1 MANVIVETK
10 DLTKT
15 YDHTT
20 VVDRLN
26 LSVNENEVFG
36 LLGPNGAGKTTTIL
50 MLLGLTEPTDGMA
63 QVCGFNSTREPLKVK
78 RLTGYMPEKVGFY
91 ENMTARE
98 NLDFIAQLNHIGYA
112 ESQQRIDEILQ
123 AVGLTEETDKPVSQ
137 FSRGMKQRLGVAD
150 VLIKQPKV
158 AIFDEP
164 TAGLD
169 PEGIKQILELIGGL
183 SKTGTTVIMSSHR
196 LYEVQ
201 RLCHSVGI
209 LSKGKIVVQGS
220 IDELS
225 RDALAGGRYRIELE
239 TTETTPLLIDTIKG
253 IEGVNNIETEGNRLF
268 INTASDLR
276 TEIAKAVV
284 QNDIPLVEMKIQ
296 DFSLDDIYMKYF
308 HEG

>member
-50 MLLGLTEPTDGMA
+50 MLLGLTEPTDGTV

-169 PEGIKQILELIGGL
+169 PEGIKQILGLIGGL

-253 IEGVNNIETEGNRLF
+253 IEGVNSIETEGNRLF

>member
-15 YDHTT
+15 YNHTT

-26 LSVNENEVFG
+26 LSINENEVFG

-50 MLLGLTEPTDGMA
+50 MLLGLTEPTDGTV
-63 QVCGFNSTREPLKVK
+63 QVGGFNSTREPLKVK
-78 RLTGYMPEKVGFY
+78 SLAGYMPEKVGFY

-112 ESQQRIDEILQ
+112 ESQKRITEILES
-123 AVGLTEETDKPVSQ
+123 VGLAGETDKPLSQ

-183 SKTGTTVIMSSHR
+183 SKTGTTVVMSSHR

-220 IDELS
+220 IDELG
-225 RDALAGGRYRIELE
+225 REAMAGGRFRIELE
-239 TTETTPLLIDTIKG
+239 TTETTPKLTDTIKG
-253 IEGVNNIETEGNRLF
+253 IKGVNSVEVEGNRLF
-268 INTASDLR
+268 INTESDLR
-276 TEIAKAVV
+276 TDIAKAVV

>member
-1 MANVIVETK
+1 
-10 DLTKT
+10 
-15 YDHTT
+15 
-20 VVDRLN
+20 
-26 LSVNENEVFG
+26 
-36 LLGPNGAGKTTTIL
+36 
-50 MLLGLTEPTDGMA
+50 
-63 QVCGFNSTREPLKVK
+63 
-78 RLTGYMPEKVGFY
+78 MPEKVGFY

-98 NLDFIAQLNHIGYA
+98 NLDFIAQLNNIDYA
-112 ESQQRIDEILQ
+112 EAQRRISELLE

-150 VLIKQPKV
+150 VLIKKPRV

-169 PEGIKQILELIGGL
+169 PEGIKQILNLIGGL
-183 SKTGTTVIMSSHR
+183 SKTGTTVVMSSHR

-220 IDELS
+220 IEELS
-225 RDALAGGRYRIELE
+225 REAMAGGRYRIELE
-239 TTETTPLLIDTIKG
+239 TTETTPQLIDTIKG
-253 IEGVNNIETEGNRLF
+253 IEGVNNVEVEGNRLF
-268 INTASDLR
+268 INTESDLR

-284 QNDIPLVEMKIQ
+284 QKDIPLVEMKIQ

>member
-1 MANVIVETK
+1 MTNVIVETK

-15 YDHTT
+15 YNHTT
-20 VVDRLN
+20 VVDQLN
-26 LSVNENEVFG
+26 LSINENEVFG

-50 MLLGLTEPTDGMA
+50 MLLGLTEPTGGTV

-78 RLTGYMPEKVGFY
+78 RLAGYMPEKVGFY

-98 NLDFIAQLNHIGYA
+98 NLDFIAQLNNIGYA
-112 ESQQRIDEILQ
+112 EAHQSIGEILE

-150 VLIKQPKV
+150 VLIKKPRI

-169 PEGIKQILELIGGL
+169 PEGIKQILDLIGGL
-183 SKTGTTVIMSSHR
+183 SKTGTTVVMSSHR

-209 LSKGKIVVQGS
+209 LSKGKIVIQGS

-225 RDALAGGRYRIELE
+225 REAMAGGRYRIELE
-239 TTETTPLLIDTIKG
+239 TTETTPKLIDTVKGIKG
-253 IEGVNNIETEGNRLF
+253 VNSVEVEGNRLF
-268 INTASDLR
+268 INTESDLR
-276 TEIAKAVV
+276 TEISKAVV
-284 QNDIPLVEMKIQ
+284 QNDIPLVEMRIQ

>member
-15 YDHTT
+15 YNHTT

-26 LSVNENEVFG
+26 LSINENEVFG

-50 MLLGLTEPTDGMA
+50 MLLGLTEPTDGTV

-78 RLTGYMPEKVGFY
+78 GLAGYMPEKVGFY

-112 ESQQRIDEILQ
+112 ESQKRISQILES
-123 AVGLTEETDKPVSQ
+123 VGLAGETDKPLSQ

-169 PEGIKQILELIGGL
+169 PEGIKQILNLIGGL
-183 SKTGTTVIMSSHR
+183 SKTGTTVVMSSHR

-220 IDELS
+220 IDELG
-225 RDALAGGRYRIELE
+225 REAMAGGRFRIELE
-239 TTETTPLLIDTIKG
+239 TTETTPKLTDTIKG
-253 IEGVNNIETEGNRLF
+253 IKGVNSVEVEGNRLF
-268 INTASDLR
+268 VNTESDLR

>member
-15 YDHTT
+15 YNHTT

-150 VLIKQPKV
+150 VLIKQPRV

-169 PEGIKQILELIGGL
+169 PEGIRQILELIGGL

-209 LSKGKIVVQGS
+209 LSKGKIVIQGS

-225 RDALAGGRYRIELE
+225 RDAMAGGRYRIELE

-253 IEGVNNIETEGNRLF
+253 IEGVNSVETEGNRLF

>member
-50 MLLGLTEPTDGMA
+50 MLLGLTEPTDGTV

-169 PEGIKQILELIGGL
+169 PEGIKQILGLIGGL

-239 TTETTPLLIDTIKG
+239 TTETT
-253 IEGVNNIETEGNRLF
+253 
-268 INTASDLR
+268 
-276 TEIAKAVV
+276 
-284 QNDIPLVEMKIQ
+284 
-296 DFSLDDIYMKYF
+296 
-308 HEG
+308 HC